1 MVDLLTHPPHH
12 PGMDRRR
19 FLLTSLAGVVAAPLA
34 ARTQAQL
41 RPYLVGVLNNSFSPG
56 APVVQG
62 LKAGLKAEGIEEGRD
77 VRFDIRS
84 TGGNER
90 TAVTL
95 AAALAS
101 DNPAVIV
108 TVGEKETKAVS
119 AAAPRTP
126 IVFTQIS
133 DPVADGLVVSIARPG
148 GRLTGVTNL
157 FTELVPKR
165 LEVAKELVPNLRRV
179 LFVYDAQDHASMAGA
194 RIAQEK
200 ALSLKMH
207 VVVRAVRTRDEA
219 VRELKKAGAGDVLL
233 TPATVNLDILALILN
248 LNLYG
253 VAPAIFHNSFWVQAG
268 GAASYGTDTHAE
280 GVQAARLVAKIL
292 RGARPED
299 LPVEGINKLEVAIN
313 RKTVQA
319 LGLTISPALTA
330 RVDRIFEGI
339 GE

>member
-1 MVDLLTHPPHH
+1 L
-12 PGMDRRR
+12 RRIG
-19 FLLTSLAGVVAAPLA
+19 LAVVLAVGLVLAALV
-34 ARTQAQL
+34 ARTQAQVQ
-41 RPYLVGVLNNSFSPG
+41 PYLVGVLNNTFNP
-56 APVVQG
+56 AVPVVKG
-62 LKAGLKAEGIEEGRD
+62 LKAGLKTEGIEEGRD

-84 TGGNER
+84 TGGDER

-108 TVGEKETKAVS
+108 TVGEKETKAAS

-133 DPVADGLVVSIARPG
+133 DPVAAGLVASIARHG
-148 GRLTGVTNL
+148 GRLTGVTTL
-157 FTELVPKR
+157 FSELVPKR
-165 LEVAKELVPNLRRV
+165 LELAKELVPNLRRV

-194 RIAQEK
+194 RKAQET
-200 ALSLKMH
+200 AARLKMP
-207 VVVRAVRTRDEA
+207 VVVRAVQTREEA
-219 VRELKKAGAGDVLL
+219 VRVLKTAGAGDVLL
-233 TPATVNLDILALILN
+233 TPVTVNLDIVALILN

-253 VAPAIFHNSFWVQAG
+253 VAPAIFHASFWVQAG
-268 GAASYGTDTHAE
+268 GAASYGIDMHAE

-292 RGARPED
+292 RGARPEE
-299 LPVEGINKLEVAIN
+299 LPVEGINTIEVAIN
-313 RKTVQA
+313 RKTVRTF
-319 LGLTISPALTA
+319 GLTISPALMA

>member
-1 MVDLLTHPPHH
+1 MRLIGLILALLLT
-12 PGMDRRR
+12 
-19 FLLTSLAGVVAAPLA
+19 LAPLV
-34 ARTQAQL
+34 ARTQPQV
-41 RPYLVGVLNNSFSPG
+41 RPYLVGVLNNTFNPS
-56 APVVQG
+56 APVVKG
-62 LKAGLKAEGIEEGRD
+62 LKAGLKTEGIEEGRD

-84 TGGNER
+84 TGGDEK

-108 TVGEKETKAVS
+108 TVGEKETKAAS
-119 AAAPRTP
+119 AAAARTP

-133 DPVADGLVVSIARPG
+133 DPVAAGLVASIARPG
-148 GRLTGVTNL
+148 GRLTGVTIL
-157 FTELVPKR
+157 FSELVPKR
-165 LEVAKELVPNLRRV
+165 LELAKELVPNLRRV
-179 LFVYDAQDHASMAGA
+179 LFVYDAQDHASMAAA
-194 RIAQEK
+194 RKAQET
-200 ALSLKMH
+200 APSLKMH
-207 VVVRAVRTRDEA
+207 VVVRAVQTREEA
-219 VRELKKAGAGDVLL
+219 VRELKTASAGDVLL

-253 VAPAIFHNSFWVQAG
+253 VAPAIFHASFWVQAG
-268 GAASYGTDTHAE
+268 GAASYGIDMHAE

-299 LPVEGINKLEVAIN
+299 LPVEGINTIEVAIN
-313 RKTVQA
+313 RKTVQTF
-319 LGLTISPALTA
+319 GLTISTALRA